1 MTKRVRKAVLPVA
14 GLGTRVLPVARATPK
29 NLLNVFDRPILSY
42 VIEEARAAGIEH
54 FVFITSRGQGA
65 IEDYFDG
72 NPEIEGALE
81 AKGKTDVLAEVR
93 RDILPPGSM
102 SFIRQMAPL
111 GLGHA
116 VWCARDIIGDEPFAV
131 ILPDMLMAAQT
142 PALAQAVAAYDQVG
156 GNIVVVEPV
165 PDSETHKYGIVAL
178 DQREGRLN
186 RMTAMVEKP
195 KQGTAPSNLIISG
208 RYILQPEIFPLLERQ
223 GKGAGGEIQLTDS
236 MLELMK
242 GQDFHALEYDGT
254 TFDCGDKI
262 GLLRANVAF
271 ALQRPEFA
279 DAARQA
285 ITELL

>member
-54 FVFITSRGQGA
+54 FVFITSRGQGP

>member
-142 PALAQAVAAYDQVG
+142 PALAQAVAAYEQVG

-254 TFDCGDKI
+254 TYDCGDKI

-279 DAARQA
+279 DAVRQA

>member
-1 MTKRVRKAVLPVA
+1 MRTRPPELLRICAREGGDYRAALA
-14 GLGTRVLPVARATPK
+14 GLDPTSVALGPLSPLWDLLH
-29 NLLNVFDRPILSY
+29 NLKGSL
-42 VIEEARAAGIEH
+42 AMM
-54 FVFITSRGQGA
+54 GQN
-65 IEDYFDG
+65 E
-72 NPEIEGALE
+72 
-81 AKGKTDVLAEVR
+81 
-93 RDILPPGSM
+93 
-102 SFIRQMAPL
+102 
-111 GLGHA
+111 
-116 VWCARDIIGDEPFAV
+116 
-131 ILPDMLMAAQT
+131 
-142 PALAQAVAAYDQVG
+142 LAQAVAAYDQVG

-279 DAARQA
+279 DAARKA
-285 ITELL
+285 IGDLL